1 MRGLLCRGLGE
12 NILLKWWIMQVFIM
26 RHGDATMNTI
36 NDEAR
41 ELTLKGIEESKLMA
55 NWLAQQN
62 PVFDRVFTSPYVRAV
77 QTYQAMQPLLPYSG
91 EQEVLAELIPD
102 GDPQSIAN
110 YLQLLA
116 EGGVRTALIISH
128 LPLVGYLVSALCPQ
142 EIPPMFATSAIA
154 YVEINTEMRHGEYR
168 WQRGPSQILH
178 SVNKLAAHF

>member
-1 MRGLLCRGLGE
+1 
-12 NILLKWWIMQVFIM
+12 MQVFIM
-26 RHGDATMNTI
+26 RHGDATLNAI

-41 ELTLKGIEESKLMA
+41 DITLKGIEESKLMA
-55 NWLAQQN
+55 SWLAQQN
-62 PVFDRVFTSPYVRAV
+62 PVFERVFTSPYLRAV
-77 QTYQAMQPLLPYSG
+77 QTYQAMQPLLSYSG
-91 EQEVLAELIPD
+91 EHEVLAELMPY

-116 EGGVRTALIISH
+116 EGGVRTALIVSH

-154 YVEINTEMRHGEYR
+154 YLEMNTEMRLAEYR
-168 WQRGPSQILH
+168 WQRGPSQILQ